1 MSIFKRLENHYKSKS
16 YLTYHAANEHEQLLL
31 FYPNYKSTK
40 IYVIHK
46 SDDSKWFDLGCLERG
61 DDAHDL
67 GFVEG
72 VRYALNIMDMTD
84 AGKNK
89 ELLERLLNILEK

>member
-61 DDAHDL
+61 DVCRRPYGANHINKNRATWRL
-67 GFVEG
+67 P
-72 VRYALNIMDMTD
+72 AKPLN
-84 AGKNK
+84 
-89 ELLERLLNILEK
+89 LL

>member
-1 MSIFKRLENHYKSKS
+1 MSIFKRLENYYKSKN
-16 YLTYHAANEHEQLLL
+16 YMTYHAANEHEQLLL

-61 DDAHDL
+61 DDKSSVFH
-67 GFVEG
+67 F
-72 VRYALNIMDMTD
+72 MT
-84 AGKNK
+84 AAIT
-89 ELLERLLNILEK
+89 ILIK